1 MANCEPE
8 ESPTLAEQGNDLLD
22 LPDVV
27 ADASADRGCRGHVS
41 SGRMRVIPRFVADCE
56 LNPRRSLLADPALC
70 IVPPI
75 LSAERRDTW

>member
-27 ADASADRGCRGHVS
+27 ADASADGGAGDTARQVECALVPAIGAAAGTGDGYTALPPSQDQSTRG
-41 SGRMRVIPRFVADCE
+41 SGSV
-56 LNPRRSLLADPALC
+56 
-70 IVPPI
+70 
-75 LSAERRDTW
+75 